1 MEPYNKSMAD
11 SEFRAI
17 LNFKAGKMMKLGLAH
32 TGLTPNGFTEAV
44 FVGYF
49 TKAVEDAAAHEGHRM
64 AAKLWYGNN
73 AYATEW
79 KNAMTSKDPLG
90 LQSILLEG
98 LMYRFDFMHDHFRLL
113 GTGDQWTVN
122 EVHLLPSSFSFVTN
136 ANIHWIVP
144 GKMADCV
151 YYFMSKHWNKW
162 SI

>member
-1 MEPYNKSMAD
+1 MC
-11 SEFRAI
+11 
-17 LNFKAGKMMKLGLAH
+17 
-32 TGLTPNGFTEAV
+32 
-44 FVGYF
+44 YF
-49 TKAVEDAAAHEGHRM
+49 TKGVEDAAAHEGHKM

-98 LMYRFDFMHDHFRLL
+98 LMYRFDFTYDNFRLP
-113 GTGDQWTVN
+113 GDANQWTVN